1 MGTGEDGQELVGV
14 DILKK
19 NRGEQIAKA
28 VSIVLH
34 PFLMPLWCCIVLL
47 YGPTYLYILP
57 NPLKL
62 YILGVFTLTCLFF
75 PAFTTGVFRS
85 LRIIPNLS
93 LNSRRERTLP
103 LLVVAVGYA
112 VCYFLLARYVAIG
125 LLPPMLLGA
134 LGIVIVC
141 FACNLYWK
149 ISLHMAAIGGVIAVL
164 MDVMLKGYGL
174 VLVPLISFIV
184 LAGILGTARLY
195 QGKHDIWQVLAGFCV
210 GIVMMSLIMNT
221 F

>member
-1 MGTGEDGQELVGV
+1 MEIGEDELEFV
-14 DILKK
+14 DVKTQK
-19 NRGEQIAKA
+19 SSAGEQMAKA
-28 VSIVLH
+28 ISIVLH
-34 PFLMPLWCCIVLL
+34 PFLMPLWCCLILL

-62 YILGVFTLTCLFF
+62 YILGVFALTCLFF

-85 LRIIPNLS
+85 LRILPNLS

-149 ISLHMAAIGGVIAVL
+149 ISFHMAAIGGVVAVL

-174 VLVPLISFIV
+174 VLFPLISFIV

-195 QGKHDIWQVLAGFCV
+195 LGKHNIWQILAGFCV
-210 GIVMMSLIMNT
+210 GIGVMSLIMNV